1 MGTPRP
7 YKVAIIAPTCFY
19 YQVPLFRALAADDH
33 IELTVYFCS
42 GEGVSGQDVK
52 IVYGSDSN
60 WGVQDELLEGYNFK
74 FLRNHAP
81 NGSYLKSLV
90 GLANLGIWKELNDTR
105 PDVVVVMSWMNPT
118 WWLTF
123 FASLRFNI
131 PLLLMTDA
139 NVNAERLMSPWKSWI
154 KRLFLG
160 GFLFRIATGYL
171 CAGTANRQLYTYY
184 GVPDEKLVP
193 FAYSWG
199 YSHLLEEGKQLRDQK
214 AELRNKYNIPQ
225 DAVVILYC
233 GRFST
238 EKGSMELLEAYK
250 RVSHSRKALVL
261 VGDGR
266 LRTRMEDFV
275 ASKGLESVYFMGF
288 QTRND
293 MSIFYTLA
301 DCLIL
306 PSHRETWGMV
316 VNEALCFSLP
326 VVISDQVGSGPDLVI
341 PEENG
346 HYFPAR
352 DVSALADRITQII
365 ELSDEDRHIMG
376 EKSYSL
382 IKKWTDRDLAT
393 TMVKYL
399 DSLQI
404 VRD

>member
-1 MGTPRP
+1 M
-7 YKVAIIAPTCFY
+7 
-19 YQVPLFRALAADDH
+19 
-33 IELTVYFCS
+33 
-42 GEGVSGQDVK
+42 
-52 IVYGSDSN
+52 
-60 WGVQDELLEGYNFK
+60 QDELLEGYNFK